1 MKKAGN
7 RFNTK
12 GSQHLTSNVP
22 QVLRVWSESVKAS
35 QQTRVYLYTVSGVGL
50 ERGILEGDGLECL
63 EREMVAGMMELE
75 VMEG

>member
-1 MKKAGN
+1 M
-7 RFNTK
+7 
-12 GSQHLTSNVP
+12 
-22 QVLRVWSESVKAS
+22 WSESAKVS
-35 QQTRVYLYTVSGVGL
+35 PQTQVFLYTVSGVGL

>member
-1 MKKAGN
+1 MKKD
-7 RFNTK
+7 RKLSKTV
-12 GSQHLTSNVP
+12 SQHLTLNVP

-35 QQTRVYLYTVSGVGL
+35 QQTRVYLYTVSGVGQ